1 MFRKSCLFLAI
12 LMLVPVVAACAS
24 NTTTTATYPGN
35 TVTVPGSTVTSP
47 AITVTI
53 TSPQNTVTAI
63 YTVGGTVSGGN
74 PPTITNVT
82 NTTAGQL
89 FLEGEALYN
98 ANCTFTYC
106 HAQYG
111 VGGTSNEASEPAE
124 IEFDQQNLSVFGN
137 AGNLLT
143 FVEGAMHEQ
152 NTALFLT
159 NDEYAQIFAYILTQN
174 GTLTSSSL
182 ISASN
187 LSTIILPTSTVVPTV
202 PTS

>member
-1 MFRKSCLFLAI
+1 
-12 LMLVPVVAACAS
+12 
-24 NTTTTATYPGN
+24 
-35 TVTVPGSTVTSP
+35 VTSP

-53 TSPQNTVTAI
+53 TSPQTTVTAI
-63 YTVGGTVSGGN
+63 YTVGATTVSGGN
-74 PPTITNVT
+74 PPTITSAT

-106 HAQYG
+106 HGQYG
-111 VGGTSNEASEPAE
+111 AGGTAVSEASVPAE

-174 GTLTSSSL
+174 GTLTSSSP